1 MFVIKSENRKGF
13 FKANKLLLFLQ
24 VIIIWIV
31 EHKNIDGEKKAL
43 KIQYKEL
50 TAFLQVVDDT
60 QDSAASLSK
69 AATVY

>member
-1 MFVIKSENRKGF
+1 M
-13 FKANKLLLFLQ
+13 
-24 VIIIWIV
+24 
-31 EHKNIDGEKKAL
+31 EKKKTL

-69 AATVY
+69 AATVH